1 MESGYLEENLRRR
14 DADLPARP
22 RDDGRVAGEP
32 NRRIKTIFNSPSKKE
47 KMIALSNEAEM
58 ADEDQSYQQYH
69 QPVLLAEVL
78 NYLRPG
84 RGKIFLDGTIGGG
97 GHTRA
102 FLEAGAEVIGV
113 DQDPDA
119 ISESMSLLADFGSRL
134 TLIRSN
140 FAESTRYL
148 TEMGISGFD
157 GVLIDLGISSHQLNT
172 PQRGFSFQQS
182 GPLDMRMGPS
192 VPRKASDLVNYAPEA
207 ELIRIFR
214 DYGEEP
220 AARRVAAEIVR
231 TRVSHPF
238 STTAELARA
247 VEAVLPRR
255 GPRHPATRIFQALRI
270 AVNDELGTIERAL
283 PLLAE
288 QVKPGGRFAVISF
301 HSLEDRLVKQ
311 FFRKVTQEWVDR
323 PEWSEPKP
331 NPSFGFRLITSRPVE
346 PGEQELAGN
355 PRSRSAKLRVIE
367 RNLL

>member
-1 MESGYLEENLRRR
+1 
-14 DADLPARP
+14 
-22 RDDGRVAGEP
+22 
-32 NRRIKTIFNSPSKKE
+32 
-47 KMIALSNEAEM
+47 MIALSNLTERES
-58 ADEDQSYQQYH
+58 EERYQQYH
-69 QPVLLAEVL
+69 RPVLLREVL
-78 NYLRPG
+78 DYLRPG
-84 RGKIFLDGTIGGG
+84 PGKTFLDGTIGGG

-102 FLEAGAEVIGV
+102 LLEAGAEVIGV

-119 ISESMSLLADFGSRL
+119 ISESMSLLADFAERL

-140 FAESTRYL
+140 FVDVTRYL
-148 TEMGISGFD
+148 TGMGVSGFD
-157 GVLIDLGISSHQLNT
+157 GILIDLGISSHQLDS

-182 GPLDMRMGPS
+182 GPLDMRMGPN
-192 VPRKASDLVNYAPEA
+192 VPRKASDLVNFASEA
-207 ELIRIFR
+207 ELTRIFR

-238 STTAELARA
+238 STTAELAQA
-247 VEAVLPRR
+247 VETVLPRR

-283 PLLAE
+283 PQLAE
-288 QVKPGGRFAVISF
+288 WVAPGGRFAIIAF

-311 FFRKVTQEWVDR
+311 FFRKVTQEWMDR
-323 PEWSEPKP
+323 PEWPEPKP
-331 NPSFGFRLITSRPVE
+331 NPSFGFRSITSRPVE
-346 PGEQELAGN
+346 PSEKELADN